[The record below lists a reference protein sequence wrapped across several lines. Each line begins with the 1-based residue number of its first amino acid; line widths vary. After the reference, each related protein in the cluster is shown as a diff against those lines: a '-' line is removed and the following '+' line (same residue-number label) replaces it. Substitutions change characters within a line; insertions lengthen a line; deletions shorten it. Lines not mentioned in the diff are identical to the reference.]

1 MSDQL
6 SLELPAGMPALPSE
20 LRPMEP
26 QLGSPFDS
34 PNHLFQPL
42 WGGLRVLAFVAR
54 STPVAG
60 GPVANG
66 PVDGGPLPGID
77 SAASEAR
84 PAGAGPGGIVRLV
97 DADGLDRSAA
107 FPELA
112 GLAERL
118 TAASAVLDGELVV
131 VDGFGR
137 HDPSGLA
144 ARLAAERS
152 SGRARLGSG
161 SGRVRL
167 DPGRVRSDSGR
178 LGSGPTSLG
187 SRPALFLAFD
197 LLHLDGR
204 SLLGNPL
211 HRRRELL
218 QRVVRPGGVVLVVP
232 AVEGDG
238 RVLHAAVTDER
249 LAGVLARVRTSPY
262 LPGVRSRLWR
272 FIPSTPDSASP
283 GEAPPAGPEAAG
295 PDEAGTARR
304 PTGPV
309 LAVISRLPLDEP

>member
-6 SLELPAGMPALPSE
+6 SLELPAGLPALPTD

-54 STPVAG
+54 SRPVAG
-60 GPVANG
+60 GPAG
-66 PVDGGPLPGID
+66 DEPVDGGPLPGID
-77 SAASEAR
+77 SAAIEAR
-84 PAGAGPGGIVRLV
+84 PAGAGPDAIVRLI
-97 DADGLDRSAA
+97 DAEGLDRSAA

-152 SGRARLGSG
+152 AHSARVPSG
-161 SGRVRL
+161 
-167 DPGRVRSDSGR
+167 PGR
-178 LGSGPTSLG
+178 LGSSSTSLGSKPSRLG
-187 SRPALFLAFD
+187 SRPALFLVFD

-204 SLLGNPL
+204 SLLGLPL

-238 RVLHAAVTDER
+238 RALHAAATEQR

-272 FIPSTPDSASP
+272 FIPSTPDSVPP

>member
-6 SLELPAGMPALPSE
+6 SLALPAGLPALPTD

-54 STPVAG
+54 SRPVAG
-60 GPVANG
+60 GPAGDG
-66 PVDGGPLPGID
+66 PVDDGPLPGID
-77 SAASEAR
+77 SAAIE
-84 PAGAGPGGIVRLV
+84 AGPARAGPDAIVRLI
-97 DADGLDRSAA
+97 DAEGLDRSAA

-144 ARLAAERS
+144 ARLADERS
-152 SGRARLGSG
+152 SRSARVPSSSTSLGSKP
-161 SGRVRL
+161 SR
-167 DPGRVRSDSGR
+167 
-178 LGSGPTSLG
+178 LG
-187 SRPALFLAFD
+187 SRPALFLVFD

-218 QRVVRPGGVVLVVP
+218 QRVVRSGGVVLVVP

-238 RVLHAAVTDER
+238 RALHAAATDQR

-272 FIPSTPDSASP
+272 FIPSTPDSVPP
-283 GEAPPAGPEAAG
+283 GQAPPAGPEAVG
-295 PDEAGTARR
+295 PDEAGAARR